1 MLVETNQLRKNLR
14 DSTEQM
20 KKMQALVGLSYI
32 SPKMAQK
39 KVNLATDTNTE
50 IHNAYKA
57 KLEVKFMQIYM

>member
-1 MLVETNQLRKNLR
+1 
-14 DSTEQM
+14 M